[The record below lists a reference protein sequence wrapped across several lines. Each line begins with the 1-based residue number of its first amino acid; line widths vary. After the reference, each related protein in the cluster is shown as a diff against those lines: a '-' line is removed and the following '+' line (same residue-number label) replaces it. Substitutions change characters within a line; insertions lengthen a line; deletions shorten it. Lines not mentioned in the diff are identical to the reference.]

1 MGRGR
6 LLLSLAVALQASAA
20 FAAAGPVSGLDT
32 DLLARGEAASSSMP
46 APGLPDASDAV
57 GDAGPAVKT
66 GLDLVAAVGAALGA
80 VAAGLGGIASGL
92 VGLGGALLGAIGAL
106 LGAIVGAIVALAG
119 ALAAGLAAVAGG
131 IAAGVARH
139 PERLMTPVAGTGVA
153 WGLSA
158 LHGKVPSP
166 RALLAPLFSRLE
178 RHELLRHDARLRM
191 FEYVRERP
199 GAHLSQIHG
208 AMGLGWGATVYHLR
222 RMREAQLLTART
234 VGNQLC
240 HFVNGDHHTP
250 EEQQVLAAAKGARA
264 QAIVDYIKLRGASP
278 QHEIARE
285 LGMSSALVSWH
296 AKRLEDLGVV
306 ERVRAGRECRLAL
319 RGAAARVVRVQS
331 VAAAPAAPAPPP
343 LAA

>member
-6 LLLSLAVALQASAA
+6 LLISLAVALQASAA
-20 FAAAGPVSGLDT
+20 FAAAGPLPDLDT
-32 DLLARGEAASSSMP
+32 ELLARGEAASSVPS
-46 APGLPDASDAV
+46 ASLPDARNAV
-57 GDAGPAVKT
+57 GEAGPAIKT

-80 VAAGLGGIASGL
+80 VAAGLGGIASSL
-92 VGLGGALLGAIGAL
+92 IGLGGALLGGIGAL
-106 LGAIVGAIVALAG
+106 LGAI
-119 ALAAGLAAVAGG
+119 LAAVVAIGAAIGAGMG
-131 IAAGVARH
+131 IVATKVAAN
-139 PERLMTPVAGTGVA
+139 PERLLTPVAGTGVA

-158 LHGKVPSP
+158 LRLPFAS
-166 RALLAPLFSRLE
+166 LFSRLE
-178 RHELLRHDARLRM
+178 RHELLSHDARMRM
-191 FEYVRERP
+191 FEYVREKP
-199 GAHLSQIHG
+199 GAHLSQIHE

-250 EEQQVLAAAKGARA
+250 EEQQVLAAAKGPKA
-264 QAIVDYIKLRGASP
+264 QAIVDYLKLRGASP

-319 RGAAARVVRVQS
+319 RSAAARVVRVQP
-331 VAAAPAAPAPPP
+331 VAAPPSPAPAPVPIT
-343 LAA
+343 A